1 MRLKDRVTVITGA
14 SAGFGMSRG
23 FPEGFAAEG
32 AHLVLNYYGH
42 PQAAMEE
49 FRKELEETCGVKV
62 VLVQGDISLEETAK
76 ELVETAVRVF
86 GRIDILINCAGV
98 SKPKLL
104 VDMSFQEWRRLMSV
118 NLDSVFLTCKYA
130 VPHMIRQGFGRVI
143 NIASQVGQK
152 GSVEH
157 CHYSAAKAGMIGFT
171 KSLARELGQY
181 GITCNCVA
189 PGPITTQLTGEVSQ
203 EWLDAKAK
211 ELVIPRF
218 GTVEEVVPS
227 AIFLACQPDGNLY
240 TGQTLGPNL
249 GDVML

>member
-1 MRLKDRVTVITGA
+1 MRLKGKVAVITGA

-32 AHLVLNYYGH
+32 ANLVLNYFGQ
-42 PQAAMEE
+42 PRDAMEA
-49 FRKELEETCGVKV
+49 FKKELEDQNGVQV
-62 VLVQGDISLEETAK
+62 VLAEGDISKEETAAT
-76 ELVETAVRVF
+76 LIDAAIRTF
-86 GRIDILINCAGV
+86 GRIDILINCAGI

-104 VDMSFQEWRRLMSV
+104 VDMSFEEWQRLLAV
-118 NLDSVFLTCKYA
+118 NLNSVFLTCKYA
-130 VPHMIRQGFGRVI
+130 VPHMIEQRFGRII

-157 CHYSAAKAGMIGFT
+157 CHYAAAKAGMIGFT
-171 KSLARELGQY
+171 KSLAREVGQY

-203 EWLDAKAK
+203 EWLDMKAK

-227 AIFLACQPDGNLY
+227 AIFLACEPDGNLY